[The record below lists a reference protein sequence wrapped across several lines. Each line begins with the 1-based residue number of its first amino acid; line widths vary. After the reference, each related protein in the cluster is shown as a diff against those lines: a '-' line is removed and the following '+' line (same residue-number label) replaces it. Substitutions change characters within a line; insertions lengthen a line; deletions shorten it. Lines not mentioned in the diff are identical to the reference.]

1 MQVVAKLSSD
11 PSLHKQTDLPSPLGN
26 HVVDELDFMSANE
39 LEDVAG
45 RLGLDERAEY
55 VVSAEQ
61 RGAMHLD
68 STTMTILRRWQW
80 STAVIATAW
89 LEANAVSRS
98 TLQLACLKER
108 SGV

>member
-1 MQVVAKLSSD
+1 MQVDAKLSSD

-68 STTMTILRRWQW
+68 SDHDDDFEEVAVP
-80 STAVIATAW
+80 TAVIATAW
-89 LEANAVSRS
+89 
-98 TLQLACLKER
+98 
-108 SGV
+108 

>member
-1 MQVVAKLSSD
+1 MQVDAKPSSD
-11 PSLHKQTDLPSPLGN
+11 PSLRKQTDLPSPLGN
-26 HVVDELDFMSANE
+26 HVVDELDLMSANE

-68 STTMTILRRWQW
+68 SDHDDDFEEV
-80 STAVIATAW
+80 AVGAASSSVSLGPCFWCIK
-89 LEANAVSRS
+89 AV
-98 TLQLACLKER
+98 TGFEI
-108 SGV
+108 